1 MKIKDIIR
9 MCRENLKRRKGRTFL
24 SVLGVVVGCCSII
37 TMLSI
42 GVGVS
47 SQQQV
52 WINSMG
58 DLTSID
64 VWPNYSMGDSSTQI
78 TDETVNQI
86 KAIPNVKMAVSS
98 LSLGSAGFVDF
109 GIFAGKND
117 RYKSQYPEVSGI
129 DSEMIPE
136 IGYELLEGEMPT
148 KKGTVLIGEYS
159 DYSLADT
166 KRPEGRNQIDF
177 YNYLEYDDMGN
188 ETLSPDAPEP
198 YTKMVGDEIKLCIY
212 DEDGKAAYTQ
222 TFKVV
227 GRVKTNY
234 NLSGP
239 TNSGFIFRKEDLKAL
254 ITEAQKALNMKKKD
268 FVYDSLKVWA
278 TDVSKVTD
286 VETEIKSLGFE
297 TSSMASMRD
306 EVKKQMATIQL
317 ALGGIGAVSLFVA
330 AIGIMNTM
338 IMSVSERTK
347 EIGIMKALGC
357 FVSDIRK
364 LFLLEASYIG
374 LLGGVVG
381 SALSGLISLI
391 INIVYV
397 TFSGV
402 DTEGSMFV
410 YLLTSP
416 NRISIMPVWLFLFG
430 VLFSMLVGLAAGTYP
445 ALKAVKIS
453 PLKAMKNE

>member
-1 MKIKDIIR
+1 
-9 MCRENLKRRKGRTFL
+9 
-24 SVLGVVVGCCSII
+24 
-37 TMLSI
+37 
-42 GVGVS
+42 
-47 SQQQV
+47 
-52 WINSMG
+52 
-58 DLTSID
+58 
-64 VWPNYSMGDSSTQI
+64 
-78 TDETVNQI
+78 
-86 KAIPNVKMAVSS
+86 
-98 LSLGSAGFVDF
+98 
-109 GIFAGKND
+109 
-117 RYKSQYPEVSGI
+117 
-129 DSEMIPE
+129 
-136 IGYELLEGEMPT
+136 
-148 KKGTVLIGEYS
+148 
-159 DYSLADT
+159 
-166 KRPEGRNQIDF
+166 
-177 YNYLEYDDMGN
+177 MGN

-212 DEDGKAAYTQ
+212 DEDGKTAYTQ

-239 TNSGFIFRKEDLKAL
+239 TNSGFIFRKEDLKVL

-374 LLGGVVG
+374 SAEL
-381 SALSGLISLI
+381 SAL
-391 INIVYV
+391 
-397 TFSGV
+397 
-402 DTEGSMFV
+402 
-410 YLLTSP
+410 
-416 NRISIMPVWLFLFG
+416 R
-430 VLFSMLVGLAAGTYP
+430 
-445 ALKAVKIS
+445 
-453 PLKAMKNE
+453 

>member
-1 MKIKDIIR
+1 MKIKDIIK

-37 TMLSI
+37 SMLSI

-52 WINSMG
+52 WINGMG

-64 VWPNYSMGDSSTQI
+64 VWPNYSMGDSSAQI
-78 TDETVNQI
+78 NDETLSQI
-86 KAIPNVKMAVSS
+86 KAVPDVKMAVAP
-98 LSLGSAGFVDF
+98 LSLGGAGFSDF
-109 GIFAGKND
+109 TIFAGKND
-117 RYKSQYPEVSGI
+117 RYKSQYPEASGI
-129 DSEMIPE
+129 ESEMLPE
-136 IGYELLEGEMPT
+136 IGYELLDGEMPA
-148 KKGTVLIGEYS
+148 KKGEILIGEFA
-159 DYSLADT
+159 DYSLCDT
-166 KRPEGRNQIDF
+166 KRPEGKNQIDF
-177 YNYLEYDDMGN
+177 FNYMIYDENGG
-188 ETLSPDAPEP
+188 ESLSPDAPEP
-198 YTKMVGDEIKLCIY
+198 YTNMVGSEIKVCIY
-212 DEDGKAAYTQ
+212 DEDGKPAYSE
-222 TFKVV
+222 TFRVV
-227 GRVKTNY
+227 GKVKTNY
-234 NLSGP
+234 NLVGP

-254 ITEAQKALNMKKKD
+254 ITEAQKSLGMKRKELN
-268 FVYDSLKVWA
+268 YDSLKVWA
-278 TDVSKVTD
+278 SDVSKVTD

-306 EVKKQMATIQL
+306 EVKKEMATIQL

-374 LLGGVVG
+374 LLGGIVG
-381 SALSGLISLI
+381 SALSGIISFI

-397 TFSGV
+397 NLSGAQL
-402 DTEGSMFV
+402 EESLIK

-416 NRISIMPVWLFLFG
+416 NRISIMPLWLFLFG

-453 PLKAMKNE
+453 PLEAMKNE

>member
-1 MKIKDIIR
+1 
-9 MCRENLKRRKGRTFL
+9 
-24 SVLGVVVGCCSII
+24 
-37 TMLSI
+37 
-42 GVGVS
+42 
-47 SQQQV
+47 
-52 WINSMG
+52 
-58 DLTSID
+58 
-64 VWPNYSMGDSSTQI
+64 
-78 TDETVNQI
+78 
-86 KAIPNVKMAVSS
+86 
-98 LSLGSAGFVDF
+98 
-109 GIFAGKND
+109 
-117 RYKSQYPEVSGI
+117 
-129 DSEMIPE
+129 
-136 IGYELLEGEMPT
+136 
-148 KKGTVLIGEYS
+148 
-159 DYSLADT
+159 
-166 KRPEGRNQIDF
+166 
-177 YNYLEYDDMGN
+177 
-188 ETLSPDAPEP
+188 
-198 YTKMVGDEIKLCIY
+198 
-212 DEDGKAAYTQ
+212 
-222 TFKVV
+222 
-227 GRVKTNY
+227 
-234 NLSGP
+234 
-239 TNSGFIFRKEDLKAL
+239 
-254 ITEAQKALNMKKKD
+254 
-268 FVYDSLKVWA
+268 
-278 TDVSKVTD
+278 
-286 VETEIKSLGFE
+286 
-297 TSSMASMRD
+297 MRD

-397 TFSGV
+397 TISGV

-453 PLKAMKNE
+453 PLEAMKNE